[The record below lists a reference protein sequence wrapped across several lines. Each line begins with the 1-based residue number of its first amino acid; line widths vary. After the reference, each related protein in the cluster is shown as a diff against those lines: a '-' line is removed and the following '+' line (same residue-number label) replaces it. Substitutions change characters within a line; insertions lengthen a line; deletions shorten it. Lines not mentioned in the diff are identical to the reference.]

1 MPTANQTIHPGGAA
15 MHCAQSMPDD
25 AFPVPLVRLDCQ
37 GRVLSHNRHWARL
50 MEAATPGTD
59 LINHVHPEDGPAWRQ
74 ALAHASG
81 QAATGDEEALRL
93 RFVHAQGGLHW
104 LDVKLH
110 HADGLVSMA
119 VHDATR
125 HQRRETALQAGTR
138 SLHNLLNSLP
148 ALVYRG
154 RNDRNWTMEVVSE
167 GCLALT
173 GYPAESLRNGHRV
186 IYSSLIL
193 PADADYVW
201 DTVQEALRLQAPYA
215 LCYRIRCA
223 DGRIKQ
229 VFEKGQGIY
238 SDSGE
243 VLGIEGAM
251 FELDACIA
259 QRLGMLPRAGDGRDA
274 PAPPQSEA
282 GTRQRAQ

>member
-1 MPTANQTIHPGGAA
+1 MPIANQTRNPGDGA
-15 MHCAQSMPDD
+15 MKGLPTMPDD

-37 GRVLSHNRHWARL
+37 GRVLSHNLHWARL

-59 LINHVHPEDGPAWRQ
+59 LASHVHPEDRPAWQQ

-81 QAATGDEEALRL
+81 QAATGDEEEALRL

-125 HQRRETALQAGTR
+125 RQRRETALQARAR
-138 SLHNLLNSLP
+138 SVHNLLNGLP

-167 GCLALT
+167 GCLGLT

-201 DTVQEALRLQAPYA
+201 DTVQEALRLQVPYA

-223 DGRIKQ
+223 DGCLKQ

-259 QRLGMLPRAGDGRDA
+259 QRLEIVSQAGD
-274 PAPPQSEA
+274 
-282 GTRQRAQ
+282 